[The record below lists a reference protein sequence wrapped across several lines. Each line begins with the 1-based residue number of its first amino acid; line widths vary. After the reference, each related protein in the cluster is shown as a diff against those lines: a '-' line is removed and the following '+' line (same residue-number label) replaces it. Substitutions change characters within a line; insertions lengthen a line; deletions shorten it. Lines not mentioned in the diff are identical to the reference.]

1 MPWIQEFAEGVE
13 YEPECGHCGRGR
25 RSQLSD
31 HLKAVMKPNRARFW
45 PDMVGNGHVPGLRVV
60 SMRFVDALRGDGMR
74 VELGGRV
81 EVVEPLR
88 NRLSLA
94 DVPDYRWVDG
104 ERLQAAKLNFAA
116 SGYVVVRRCP
126 RCGRIKY
133 DIKKSD
139 FDAPS
144 VFVHDASSGLDLFT
158 ADASRMAFYC
168 TERVLQCAKRH
179 RLTNISFVPVEEPSS
194 AKPIKY

>member
-1 MPWIQEFAEGVE
+1 MPWIQEFVEGVE

-25 RSQLSD
+25 RSRLSD
-31 HLKAVMKPNRARFW
+31 HVKAVMEPNRARFW
-45 PDMVGNGHVPGLRVV
+45 PDMLGCGSAPAYVV

-116 SGYVVVRRCP
+116 SGYVGVRRCP
-126 RCGRIKY
+126 RCGTI
-133 DIKKSD
+133 DFSVKKSE
-139 FDAPS
+139 FGAPK

-179 RLTNISFVPVEEPSS
+179 RLTNIAFRPVEEPSS
-194 AKPIKY
+194 TKPIKY